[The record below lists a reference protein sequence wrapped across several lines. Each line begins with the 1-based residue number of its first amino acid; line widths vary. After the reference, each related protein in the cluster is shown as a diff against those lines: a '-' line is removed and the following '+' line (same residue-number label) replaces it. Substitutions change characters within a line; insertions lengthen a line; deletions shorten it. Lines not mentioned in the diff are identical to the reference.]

1 MGFILL
7 LLFVG
12 IPVLEISMFISIG
25 TLIGLGPT
33 LTIVIA
39 TAIIGAVLV
48 KKQGLKTLFSAQKN
62 LRNNQLPIHDF
73 FDGVVLIVAG
83 LFLITPGFVTDG
95 VGLLLFLPPIKILLK
110 NIISNLIVARA
121 AAGVY
126 TNINNTEPIRPTSP
140 TIDGEFETVDQ
151 RETAKQKTLK

>member
-1 MGFILL
+1 MSLILL

-12 IPVLEISMFISIG
+12 IPVLEISMFISVG
-25 TLIGLGPT
+25 TVIGLGPT
-33 LTIVIA
+33 LAIVIA

-62 LRNNQLPIHDF
+62 LRNNQLPIHEF
-73 FDGVVLIVAG
+73 FDGLILIVAG
-83 LFLITPGFVTDG
+83 LFLITPGFVTDSI
-95 VGLLLFLPPIKILLK
+95 GLLLFLPQIKMFLK
-110 NIISNLIVARA
+110 NIISNLLVART

-126 TNINNTEPIRPTSP
+126 TNINNTEPIRPTNP

>member
-12 IPVLEISMFISIG
+12 IPVLEISMFISVG
-25 TLIGLGPT
+25 TVIGLGPT
-33 LTIVIA
+33 LAIVIA

-62 LRNNQLPIHDF
+62 LRNNQLPIHEF
-73 FDGVVLIVAG
+73 FDGLILIVAG
-83 LFLITPGFVTDG
+83 LFLITPGFVTDSI
-95 VGLLLFLPPIKILLK
+95 GLLLFLPQIKMFLK
-110 NIISNLIVARA
+110 NIISNLLVART

-126 TNINNTEPIRPTSP
+126 TNINNTEPIRPTNP

>member
-12 IPVLEISMFISIG
+12 IPVLEISMFISVG
-25 TLIGLGPT
+25 TVIGLGPT
-33 LTIVIA
+33 LAIVIA

-62 LRNNQLPIHDF
+62 LRNNQLPIHEF
-73 FDGVVLIVAG
+73 FDGLILIVAG
-83 LFLITPGFVTDG
+83 LFLITPGFVTDSI
-95 VGLLLFLPPIKILLK
+95 GLLLFLPQIKLLLK
-110 NIISNLIVARA
+110 NIISNLLVART

-126 TNINNTEPIRPTSP
+126 TNINNTEPIRPTNP

-151 RETAKQKTLK
+151 REAAKQKTLK

>member
-1 MGFILL
+1 MSFIPL

-12 IPVLEISMFISIG
+12 IPVLEISMFISVG
-25 TLIGLGPT
+25 TVIGLGPT
-33 LTIVIA
+33 LAIVIA

-62 LRNNQLPIHDF
+62 LRDNQLPIHAF
-73 FDGVVLIVAG
+73 FDGLILIVAG
-83 LFLITPGFVTDG
+83 LFLITPGFVTDSI
-95 VGLLLFLPPIKILLK
+95 GLLLFLPQIKMFLK
-110 NIISNLIVARA
+110 NIISNLLVART

-126 TNINNTEPIRPTSP
+126 TNINNTEPTRPTNP

>member
-25 TLIGLGPT
+25 TVIGLGPT

-39 TAIIGAVLV
+39 TAVIGAVLI

-62 LRNNQLPIHDF
+62 LSNNQLPIQAF
-73 FDGVVLIVAG
+73 FDGIFLIVSG

-95 VGLLLFLPPIKILLK
+95 IGLLLFVPQIKMLLK
-110 NIISNLIVARA
+110 NILSNMLVART

-126 TNINNTEPIRPTSP
+126 TNTNKTGTIKSTDPI
-140 TIDGEFETVDQ
+140 IDGEFETVDQ
-151 RETAKQKTLK
+151 RETAKQKTLE

>member
-1 MGFILL
+1 MSFIPL

-12 IPVLEISMFISIG
+12 IPVLEISMFISVG
-25 TLIGLGPT
+25 TVIGLGPT
-33 LTIVIA
+33 LAIVIA

-48 KKQGLKTLFSAQKN
+48 KKQGLKTLFSAKKN
-62 LRNNQLPIHDF
+62 LRNNQLPIHEF
-73 FDGVVLIVAG
+73 FDGLILIVAG
-83 LFLITPGFVTDG
+83 LFLITPGFVTDSI
-95 VGLLLFLPPIKILLK
+95 GLLLFLPQIKMFLK
-110 NIISNLIVARA
+110 NIISNLLVART

-126 TNINNTEPIRPTSP
+126 TNINNTEPIRPTNP

>member
-25 TLIGLGPT
+25 TVIGLGPT

-39 TAIIGAVLV
+39 TAIIGAVLI
-48 KKQGLKTLFSAQKN
+48 KKQGLKTLFSVQKN
-62 LRNNQLPIHDF
+62 LSNNQLPIQAF
-73 FDGVVLIVAG
+73 FDGIFLIVSG

-95 VGLLLFLPPIKILLK
+95 IGLLLFVPQIKMLLK
-110 NIISNLIVARA
+110 NILSNMLVART

-126 TNINNTEPIRPTSP
+126 TNINNTRPIKSTDPV
-140 TIDGEFETVDQ
+140 IDGEFETVDQ
-151 RETAKQKTLK
+151 SEPAKQKTLE

>member
-7 LLFVG
+7 LFFVG
-12 IPVLEISMFISIG
+12 IPVLEISMFISVG
-25 TLIGLGPT
+25 TVIGLGPT
-33 LTIVIA
+33 LAIVIA

-62 LRNNQLPIHDF
+62 LRDNQLPIHEF
-73 FDGVVLIVAG
+73 FDGLILIVAG
-83 LFLITPGFVTDG
+83 LFLITPGFVTDSI
-95 VGLLLFLPPIKILLK
+95 GLLLFLPQIKMFLK
-110 NIISNLIVARA
+110 NIISNLLVART

-126 TNINNTEPIRPTSP
+126 TNINNTEPIRPTNP

-151 RETAKQKTLK
+151 REAAKKKRLK

>member
-1 MGFILL
+1 MSFIPL

-12 IPVLEISMFISIG
+12 IPILEISMFISVG
-25 TLIGLGPT
+25 TVIGLGPT
-33 LTIVIA
+33 LAIVIA

-62 LRNNQLPIHDF
+62 LRNNQLPIHEF
-73 FDGVVLIVAG
+73 FDGLILIVAG
-83 LFLITPGFVTDG
+83 LFLITPGFVTDSI
-95 VGLLLFLPPIKILLK
+95 GLLLFLPQIKKFLK
-110 NIISNLIVARA
+110 NIISNLLVART

-126 TNINNTEPIRPTSP
+126 TNINNTEPIRPTNP

>member
-7 LLFVG
+7 LFFVG
-12 IPVLEISMFISIG
+12 IPVLEISMFISVG
-25 TLIGLGPT
+25 TVIGLGPT
-33 LTIVIA
+33 LAIVIA

-62 LRNNQLPIHDF
+62 LRNNQLPIHEF
-73 FDGVVLIVAG
+73 FDGLILIVAG
-83 LFLITPGFVTDG
+83 LFLITPGFVTDSI
-95 VGLLLFLPPIKILLK
+95 GLLLFLPQIKKFLK
-110 NIISNLIVARA
+110 NIISNLLVART

-126 TNINNTEPIRPTSP
+126 TNINNTEPIRPTNP

-151 RETAKQKTLK
+151 REAAKQKTLK

>member
-7 LLFVG
+7 LFFVG
-12 IPVLEISMFISIG
+12 IPVLEISMFISVG
-25 TLIGLGPT
+25 TVIGLGPT
-33 LTIVIA
+33 LAIVIA

-62 LRNNQLPIHDF
+62 LRNNQLPIHEF
-73 FDGVVLIVAG
+73 FDGLILIVAG
-83 LFLITPGFVTDG
+83 LFLITPGFVTDSI
-95 VGLLLFLPPIKILLK
+95 GLLLFLPQIKMFLK
-110 NIISNLIVARA
+110 NIISNLLVART

-126 TNINNTEPIRPTSP
+126 TNINNTEPTRPTNP

>member
-1 MGFILL
+1 MSFIPL

-12 IPVLEISMFISIG
+12 IPILEISMFISVG
-25 TLIGLGPT
+25 TVIGLGPT
-33 LTIVIA
+33 LAIVIA

-62 LRNNQLPIHDF
+62 LRNNQLPIHEF
-73 FDGVVLIVAG
+73 FDGLILIVAG
-83 LFLITPGFVTDG
+83 LFLITPGFVTDS
-95 VGLLLFLPPIKILLK
+95 VGLLLFLPQIKMFLK
-110 NIISNLIVARA
+110 NIISNLLVART

-126 TNINNTEPIRPTSP
+126 TNINNTEPIRPTNP